1 MRIFQP
7 GDRTWERLIHR
18 IRNQTRTTR
27 PDRRSIRRREPDRH
41 SPLPKQTNP
50 RPSRSRTK
58 AEELA
63 LAREVARQKGA
74 DFAMVLTTGDEEAIH
89 EARLALWAAQDEVL
103 RLEKEQ

>member
-1 MRIFQP
+1 M
-7 GDRTWERLIHR
+7 
-18 IRNQTRTTR
+18 
-27 PDRRSIRRREPDRH
+27 
-41 SPLPKQTNP
+41 
-50 RPSRSRTK
+50 SRTK

-74 DFAMVLTTGDEEAIH
+74 DFAMVLTTGDEEAVH